1 MCRKGSK
8 VTASKD
14 PLEGIKQIQQA
25 YDVLGVTETKIKI
38 FKKNKECSN
47 TIGKT
52 KYHRHYHMERENRFS
67 LSSLVY
73 YANLGSQVAVVEKG
87 GDSSFI
93 FK

>member
-14 PLEGIKQIQQA
+14 HLEGIKQVQQA
-25 YDVLGVTETKIKI
+25 YDVLGISETKIKI
-38 FKKNKECSN
+38 FKKDKECSN
-47 TIGKT
+47 TRET
-52 KYHRHYHMERENRFS
+52 KYHHYRMERENRFS
-67 LSSLVY
+67 LSSLAS

>member
-14 PLEGIKQIQQA
+14 HLEGIKQVQQA
-25 YDVLGVTETKIKI
+25 YDVLGISETKIKI
-38 FKKNKECSN
+38 FKKDKECSN
-47 TIGKT
+47 TIRET
-52 KYHRHYHMERENRFS
+52 KYHHYHMERENGFS
-67 LSSLVY
+67 LSSLVS

>member
-14 PLEGIKQIQQA
+14 HLEGIKQIQQA
-25 YDVLGVTETKIKI
+25 YDVLGITETKIKI
-38 FKKNKECSN
+38 FKKDKECSN
-47 TIGKT
+47 TIRET
-52 KYHRHYHMERENRFS
+52 KYHHHYHMERENRFS
-67 LSSLVY
+67 LSSLVS
-73 YANLGSQVAVVEKG
+73 YAHLGSQVAVVEKG

>member
-14 PLEGIKQIQQA
+14 HLEGIKQIQQV
-25 YDVLGVTETKIKI
+25 YDELGITETKIKI
-38 FKKNKECSN
+38 FKKDKECSN
-47 TIGKT
+47 TIWET
-52 KYHRHYHMERENRFS
+52 KYRHYHMERENRFS
-67 LSSLVY
+67 LSSLVS
-73 YANLGSQVAVVEKG
+73 YAHLGSQVAVVEKG

>member
-14 PLEGIKQIQQA
+14 HLEGIKQVQQA
-25 YDVLGVTETKIKI
+25 YDVLGISETKIKI
-38 FKKNKECSN
+38 LKKDKECSN
-47 TIGKT
+47 TIRET
-52 KYHRHYHMERENRFS
+52 KYHHYHMERENRFS
-67 LSSLVY
+67 LSSLVS

>member
-14 PLEGIKQIQQA
+14 SLDGIMQIQQA

-38 FKKNKECSN
+38 FKKDKECSN
-47 TIGKT
+47 TIRET
-52 KYHRHYHMERENRFS
+52 KYHPYHLERENSFS
-67 LSSLVY
+67 ASSLVSY
-73 YANLGSQVAVVEKG
+73 TNLGLQVAVVEKG